1 MKTIKVTTD
10 NTVSVI
16 DVDFDDFRA
25 IQKEV
30 GGYFET
36 VKTKKMFDYFQEP
49 IMMIVNEE
57 GHIEQLPYNKL
68 GSYFYDTDYHG
79 CPIVGDLILAVPS
92 AEDILGLE
100 NAELVKEKLL
110 NSFDYLIEE

>member
-1 MKTIKVTTD
+1 MKTIKITTD
-10 NTVSVI
+10 NTISVI

-36 VKTKKMFDYFQEP
+36 VKTSKMLDYFQEP

-57 GHIEQLPYNKL
+57 GHIE
-68 GSYFYDTDYHG
+68 
-79 CPIVGDLILAVPS
+79 
-92 AEDILGLE
+92 
-100 NAELVKEKLL
+100 
-110 NSFDYLIEE
+110 

>member
-10 NTVSVI
+10 NTISVI

-57 GHIEQLPYNKL
+57 GRIEQLPYNKL
-68 GSYFYDTDYHG
+68 GSYFYDTDYHE

-92 AEDILGLE
+92 DEDILGLE